1 MSRRRLC
8 TLAALLCAA
17 SCAPPPAAPLPDAA
31 PDGPPPPARCRPAP
45 GVSAA
50 PRTII
55 EVAALANALP
65 HPLTLTCF
73 LESLER
79 PLEVNLAVST
89 ISLQPAPSPRSPRI
103 FLFSGDVIL
112 SVVPAGTGK
121 DLLEMGQLV
130 SEDRTVKA
138 ELKFP
143 IVGQVAPDDPFAHV
157 RSDEGTTCRFC
168 HPAETHAPEISPSA
182 YVSGAFS
189 PLPRAQLGLET
200 WKQEHAAC
208 DPAAEPE
215 RCAFLR
221 ALFDHG
227 EVRGRNFP
235 ATVPTAFD
243 RR

>member
-1 MSRRRLC
+1 MLWG
-8 TLAALLCAA
+8 
-17 SCAPPPAAPLPDAA
+17 SCAPPAAPPGPDAA
-31 PDGPPPPARCRPAP
+31 PEAAPVPARCRAPA

-50 PRTII
+50 PRTIL

-73 LESLER
+73 LESLDR
-79 PLEVNLAVST
+79 PLEVNLALST
-89 ISLQPAPSPRSPRI
+89 VSLQPAPTRRSPRI

-112 SVVPAGTGK
+112 SLVPAGTGK

-130 SEDRTVKA
+130 SADRSVKA

-143 IVGQVAPDDPFAHV
+143 LEGQVAPDEPFAHV
-157 RSDEGTTCRFC
+157 LSDAGTTCRFC
-168 HPAETHAPEISPSA
+168 HPTETHAPEISPSA

-189 PLPRAQLGLET
+189 PLSRAQIDLPTL
-200 WKQEHAAC
+200 QEERAAC

-235 ATVPTAFD
+235 PSIPTAFD